1 MRVLYKQMPD
11 RCNKNKGAMMK
22 IITILMLL
30 LTLLFSQNIKQPAS
44 KFTSSG
50 SVVDLLYKDG
60 KVYSA
65 TNAGCVD
72 IFDYQSKKLIK
83 KIEVEKIVDFA
94 GDKIDAKIYSVDIID
109 DKILILSQDKGGF
122 TRVHIHQNGKSELLF
137 DHSKTLAVAKAK
149 FLDSNTIL
157 LALLSN
163 ELISYDIKKRSNN
176 WLMQVSGA
184 RFSDFALNESKSEVV
199 IADESGNLKIHNT
212 KDGKLIKLLAGEN
225 LDNVFQ
231 VDYKNGIIATAGQDR
246 KVVIYTQK
254 GGSTYHIKSNF
265 LIYSVGLSP
274 SGKVVGY
281 SSDEHNNVSVV
292 DTVTKANIGKFGGNN
307 MTLTKIV
314 FVNESE
320 FLIASDNKIINLY
333 SVK

>member
-1 MRVLYKQMPD
+1 
-11 RCNKNKGAMMK
+11 MK
-22 IITILMLL
+22 IITILMML
-30 LTLLFSQNIKQPAS
+30 LTLLFSQNMKQPAS

-50 SVVDLLYKDG
+50 SVVDIVYKDG

-65 TNAGCVD
+65 TNASCVD

-94 GDKIDAKIYSVDIID
+94 GDKIDAKVYSVDIID

-122 TRVHIHQNGKSELLF
+122 TRVHIHQNGKTELLF
-137 DHSKTLAVAKAK
+137 DHSKTLAIAKAK
-149 FLDSNTIL
+149 FLDNNTIL
-157 LALLSN
+157 LALLSD

-176 WLMQVSGA
+176 WLIQVSGA
-184 RFSDFALNESKSEVV
+184 KFSDFALNESKNEVV

-212 KDGKLIKLLAGEN
+212 KDGKLIKLLSGEN

-246 KVVIYTQK
+246 KVVIYAPK
-254 GGSTYHIKSNF
+254 FGSAHHVKSNF

-274 SGKVVGY
+274 SGKTVGY
-281 SSDEHNNVSVV
+281 ACDENNNVAIV
-292 DTVTKANIGKFGGNN
+292 DTISKSEIGRFSGNN
-307 MTLTKIV
+307 MTLSKIV
-314 FVNESE
+314 FVNENE
-320 FLIASDNKIINLY
+320 FLVGSDDRIINQY

>member
-1 MRVLYKQMPD
+1 
-11 RCNKNKGAMMK
+11 
-22 IITILMLL
+22 
-30 LTLLFSQNIKQPAS
+30 
-44 KFTSSG
+44 
-50 SVVDLLYKDG
+50 
-60 KVYSA
+60 
-65 TNAGCVD
+65 
-72 IFDYQSKKLIK
+72 
-83 KIEVEKIVDFA
+83 
-94 GDKIDAKIYSVDIID
+94 
-109 DKILILSQDKGGF
+109 
-122 TRVHIHQNGKSELLF
+122 
-137 DHSKTLAVAKAK
+137 
-149 FLDSNTIL
+149 
-157 LALLSN
+157 
-163 ELISYDIKKRSNN
+163 
-176 WLMQVSGA
+176 MQVSGA